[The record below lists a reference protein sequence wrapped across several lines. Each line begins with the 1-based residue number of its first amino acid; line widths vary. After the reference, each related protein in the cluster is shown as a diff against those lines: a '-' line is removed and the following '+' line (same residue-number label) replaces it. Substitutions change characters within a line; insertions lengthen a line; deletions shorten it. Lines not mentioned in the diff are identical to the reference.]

1 MFKTASLLEGCDKGP
16 WELNDNNLSTRHHLF
31 LFFFF
36 SIFHYFHLMSLFLVP
51 KLPVVYSVHSF
62 HQYFLIL
69 MTFHGRSCSLE
80 CQHCF
85 PQPEAVGREG
95 ERRERDAGR
104 EGKDV
109 SITQKDPEVQDV
121 MTPTVGIMI
130 NALIYIQLPLDSF
143 RKLW

>member
-1 MFKTASLLEGCDKGP
+1 
-16 WELNDNNLSTRHHLF
+16 
-31 LFFFF
+31 
-36 SIFHYFHLMSLFLVP
+36 MSLFLVP

-85 PQPEAVGREG
+85 PQPKAVGREG

-143 RKLW
+143 RKL